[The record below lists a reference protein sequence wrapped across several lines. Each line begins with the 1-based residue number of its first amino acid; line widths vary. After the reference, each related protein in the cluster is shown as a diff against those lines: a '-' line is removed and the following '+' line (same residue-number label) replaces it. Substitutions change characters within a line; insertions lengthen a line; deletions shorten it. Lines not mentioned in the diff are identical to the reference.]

1 MYVVIAVFC
10 VHPGEADDRIDTL
23 SLLQGY
29 LSEGTAF
36 GELALIYQSPRAATI
51 RAMTDCKL
59 WKVERSWYRGLL
71 GQIRMRLHEEKI
83 EFLMDVN
90 VKSKKFKDYFQRDQL
105 DMIAQLMKLENY
117 HEGQVVIREGEEGD
131 TFYMIQSGEVG
142 IYKKAAGD
150 QPILTISKQ
159 KYFGEKALLS
169 DDVRAATC
177 RAASPLTCYVLSRA
191 DFNRVMGPLKDL
203 FDEKV
208 PERNTTISKT
218 IARKNKVKYQLGEL
232 NILGVLGQGAFGK
245 VKLAKS
251 KSTGKHYALK
261 IQVSVVKMNINCR
274 VGVAIL
280 TDHFRHHSA
289 AKTRHCRKPTQRIC
303 TS

>member
-10 VHPGEADDRIDTL
+10 AYPGEAKDCVNTL

-59 WKVERSWYRGLL
+59 WKVKRSWYRGLL

-245 VKLAKS
+245 VKLTKS

-261 IQVSVVKMNINCR
+261 IQVSVVK
-274 VGVAIL
+274 L
-280 TDHFRHHSA
+280 
-289 AKTRHCRKPTQRIC
+289 
-303 TS
+303 